1 MTRARGESGAKH
13 LKRICPRLYRGH
25 AAGQALPLQA
35 INRWGTA
42 PPRTRRSSMGSDLF
56 VATGFVGVAIVLFIY
71 FANQQRWLSSE
82 DWRFPFANALGSAL
96 ILFSL
101 VVQWN
106 FPSFIINCV
115 WIAISIYGLIK
126 GIRAKRAH

>member
-1 MTRARGESGAKH
+1 
-13 LKRICPRLYRGH
+13 
-25 AAGQALPLQA
+25 
-35 INRWGTA
+35 
-42 PPRTRRSSMGSDLF
+42 MGSDLF

-96 ILFSL
+96 ILVSL

>member
-1 MTRARGESGAKH
+1 
-13 LKRICPRLYRGH
+13 
-25 AAGQALPLQA
+25 
-35 INRWGTA
+35 
-42 PPRTRRSSMGSDLF
+42 MGSDLF

-96 ILFSL
+96 ILVSL

-115 WIAISIYGLIK
+115 WIAISVYGLIK